1 MNVPARTNLL
11 IISTNAKDI
20 GRLKTCLADTHTIDL
35 ARGPGAAVERHGRMR
50 YELIFIDVLLLKNS
64 ADGLQRIARQFPSA
78 GIIVICGI
86 QDLRPTV
93 AALKAGADEY
103 IMSPVAAEEVLYIA
117 QSLRDKQMIASEID
131 YLRDQFW
138 EVEAADFV
146 RTRSARMQT
155 VLDKLKSVAPTDS
168 TVLLQGE
175 SGTGKGVLASLIHT
189 HSKRRGNQFI
199 SVNCGAIPDSL
210 LESELFGHEKGAFTG
225 ASRRQL
231 GKFEIAHR
239 GSLFL
244 DEISTISPAAQIKL
258 LKVLQERRFN
268 RLGSNAILDTDVRV
282 IAATNTDLWRMT
294 LEGSFRNDLYFRLNV
309 FPIELPPLRERN
321 EDIPLL
327 AATILKRLN
336 RQYDK
341 AIEEID
347 PLVLEAFK
355 SYDWPGNI
363 RELENLIQ
371 RAYILEKGPV
381 LQTESFPAEIIG
393 SHDQIA
399 PIHLNPAQTL
409 AEVRR
414 QGVELIERQYLKE
427 LLSRNHGRIN
437 TSAAEAG
444 ISTRQLNKLMHRY
457 QLRKEDFK
465 SMP

>member
-1 MNVPARTNLL
+1 MNLPARTAVL
-11 IISTNAKDI
+11 IISTSPKDI
-20 GRLKTCLADTHTIDL
+20 EGLKACLADTHAIDL
-35 ARGPGAAVERHGRMR
+35 ARAPGTAVERHGRKR
-50 YELIFIDVLLLKNS
+50 YDLIFIDILLLNNN
-64 ADGLQRIARQFPSA
+64 AENLQQITRHFPSA
-78 GIIVICGI
+78 GIIVVSGI
-86 QDLRPTV
+86 KDLRPTV

-117 QSLRDKQMIASEID
+117 QSLHEKQMMASEIG

-138 EVEAADFV
+138 EVEATDFV
-146 RTRSARMQT
+146 RTKSARMQT
-155 VLDKLKSVAPTDS
+155 VLAALKSVAPTDS

-189 HSKRRGNQFI
+189 HSNRRDNQFI
-199 SVNCGAIPDSL
+199 SLHCGAIPDSL

-231 GKFEIAHR
+231 GKFEIAHK
-239 GSLFL
+239 GTLFL
-244 DEISTISPAAQIKL
+244 DEISSISPAAQIKF
-258 LKVLQERRFN
+258 LKVLQEREFN
-268 RLGSNAILDTDVRV
+268 RLGSHAVLNTDVRV
-282 IAATNTDLWRMT
+282 ITATNTDLKH
-294 LEGSFRNDLYFRLNV
+294 LCDEGQFRNDLYYRLNV
-309 FPIELPPLRERN
+309 FPIELPPLRERK

-327 AATILKRLN
+327 SGTILKHLE
-336 RQYDK
+336 QHYDK
-341 AIEEID
+341 GIHDID
-347 PLVLEAFK
+347 PLVIEAFQG
-355 SYDWPGNI
+355 YDWPGNI

-371 RAYILEKGPV
+371 RAYILESGPV
-381 LQTESFPAEIIG
+381 LQPESFPAEILG

-427 LLSRNHGRIN
+427 LLTRNRGRIN

-457 QLRKEDFK
+457 RLRKEDFK
-465 SMP
+465 SMT

>member
-1 MNVPARTNLL
+1 M
-11 IISTNAKDI
+11 
-20 GRLKTCLADTHTIDL
+20 ADTHAIDQ
-35 ARGPGAAVERHGRMR
+35 AQSPGTAVERHGRKR
-50 YELIFIDVLLLKNS
+50 YDLIFIDIRLLKNS
-64 ADGLQRIARQFPSA
+64 IDDLQLIIRHFPSA
-78 GIIVICGI
+78 GIIVVSGI

-117 QSLRDKQMIASEID
+117 QSLHEKQMMTSEIG

-138 EVEAADFV
+138 EVEATDFV
-146 RTRSARMQT
+146 RTKSARMQT
-155 VLDKLKSVAPTDS
+155 ALTALKSVAPTDS

-189 HSKRRGNQFI
+189 HSSRRKKQFI
-199 SVNCGAIPDSL
+199 SVHCGAIPDGL

-231 GKFEIAHR
+231 GKFEIAHK
-239 GSLFL
+239 GTLFL

-258 LKVLQERRFN
+258 LKVLQERKFS
-268 RLGSNAILDTDVRV
+268 RLGSHAVLSADVRV
-282 IAATNTDLWRMT
+282 ITATNTDLKR
-294 LEGSFRNDLYFRLNV
+294 LCDEGQFRNDLYYRLNV
-309 FPIELPPLRERN
+309 FPIELPPLRERK

-327 AATILKRLN
+327 SNTILKHLE
-336 RQYDK
+336 QHYDK
-341 AIEEID
+341 GIHDID
-347 PLVLEAFK
+347 PLVIEAFHG
-355 SYDWPGNI
+355 YDWPGNI

-371 RAYILEKGPV
+371 RAYILETGPV
-381 LQTESFPAEIIG
+381 LQPESFPAEVLG
-393 SHDQIA
+393 NHDQIA

-409 AEVRR
+409 ADVRR

-427 LLSRNHGRIN
+427 LLTRNRGRIN

-457 QLRKEDFK
+457 RLRKEEFK
-465 SMP
+465 SMA